1 MGGLMEIPMDDVKEI
16 KEGMHKLDIE
26 YAKMSMVLI
35 GIEKTQSQM
44 VEIMDNQSRQKE
56 KNKGFDSSIH
66 RLNNESLD
74 HAKAIAANEKTI
86 AAVVAKYAS
95 AASFLVVA
103 AGIAYELLK
112 SAPAG

>member
-56 KNKGFDSSIH
+56 KNKEGS
-66 RLNNESLD
+66 NYG
-74 HAKAIAANEKTI
+74 KT
-86 AAVVAKYAS
+86 YDAS
-95 AASFLVVA
+95 RQTC
-103 AGIAYELLK
+103 
-112 SAPAG
+112 